1 MSECRHFTRRQWLA
15 GSALT
20 SGAISLGRA
29 EPPAPAPRA
38 PAAPVSI
45 AKCPSYDQ
53 DLVAVLSSMFDQVG
67 GVTGLVRGKTVTIKL
82 NLTGSPRTR
91 FPGHLPGATHWVHPG
106 VVGACCHLL
115 GKAGARRIRLVES
128 CGGRVAPLEDY
139 LLDAGW
145 DPKALSSSA
154 PLVEFENTANLGT
167 GKRYSRLKVSTRP
180 YIYPGFDLNHTYG
193 DTDVFVSLSKLK
205 NHEECG
211 ITLTLKNS
219 FGITPNSI
227 YGDSAG
233 VDEPNEAPRAG
244 RESVLHLGRRQ
255 PPKSA
260 PQEVDFQSDRYEGH
274 RLPRI
279 LVDLAGARPIDLAII
294 DGITSSVGGEGP
306 WVPGSKPVT
315 PGVLVLGKNP
325 VSTDAVAAA
334 VMGYDPRAQRGQG
347 AFHVYK
353 EKGQKAADGRQWADN
368 VMLLAEAVGI
378 GSADLDRIEVRGLSI
393 REALYDFEARW
404 RGQART

>member
-20 SGAISLGRA
+20 AGAIPLGRA
-29 EPPAPAPRA
+29 EPPAPSA

-53 DLVAVLSSMFDQVG
+53 DLVAALSTMFDQLG
-67 GVTGLVRGKTVTIKL
+67 GMTGLVRGKTVSIKL
-82 NLTGSPRTR
+82 NLTGSPKTR
-91 FPGHLPGATHWVHPG
+91 FPGHLPGATHWIHPA
-106 VVGACCHLL
+106 VAGACCHLL
-115 GKAGARRIRLVES
+115 GKAGAKRIRLVES
-128 CGGRVAPLEDY
+128 CGGRIVPLEDY

-145 DPKALSSSA
+145 DVKALSSAA

-167 GKRYSRLKVSTRP
+167 GKHYSRLKVSTRP
-180 YIYPGFDLNHTYG
+180 CIYPAFDLNHCYE
-193 DTDVFVSLSKLK
+193 DSDVFVSLSKLK

-227 YGDSAG
+227 YGGSAG

-244 RESVLHLGRRQ
+244 RDSILHYGLRQ

-260 PQEVDFQSDRYEGH
+260 PQEIDFQSNRYEGY
-274 RLPRI
+274 RVPRI

-294 DGITSSVGGEGP
+294 DGITSCVGGEGP
-306 WVPGSKPVT
+306 WVPGSKFVS
-315 PGVLVLGKNP
+315 PGVLVAGRNP
-325 VSTDAVAAA
+325 VSTDAVATA
-334 VMGYDPRAQRGQG
+334 VMGYDPRAKRGEG

-353 EKGQKAADGRQWADN
+353 EKGQKSGDGRQWADN

-378 GSADLDRIEVRGLSI
+378 GSADLERIEVRGVSI
-393 REALYDFEARW
+393 LDALYDFEARW